1 MLVLTKVP
9 LGSGLPMGL
18 AGPSASGGV
27 PRDWLPDA
35 AEQEPG
41 ATPRSGAAPQFGPCS
56 KARVQRS
63 ASDIDLSCPE
73 LGTLGRSEL
82 REVTV
87 TLSCFGDR
95 KAALDLFRSLP
106 GAWPSPPVPPG
117 RGRGRGRNSPGLTS
131 EDWVPACE
139 GPGGGSG
146 SKDHRCDPEPSWD
159 GASGAVRTPAVAA
172 LGALAAASPRAA
184 LQAEP
189 VSTAPPVGGDAHP
202 LSHGLGPRRQGL

>member
-9 LGSGLPMGL
+9 LGSSLPVGL
-18 AGPSASGGV
+18 AGLSASGGV

-56 KARVQRS
+56 KARTQRS

-95 KAALDLFRSLP
+95 KAALDLFRPLP

-117 RGRGRGRNSPGLTS
+117 R
-131 EDWVPACE
+131 
-139 GPGGGSG
+139 
-146 SKDHRCDPEPSWD
+146 
-159 GASGAVRTPAVAA
+159 
-172 LGALAAASPRAA
+172 
-184 LQAEP
+184 
-189 VSTAPPVGGDAHP
+189 
-202 LSHGLGPRRQGL
+202 